1 MPSLSDLPVPT
12 VPGCVLD
19 HAGILAILPHRHP
32 FLFVDRLLE
41 FEAGK
46 RAVGVKNASFG
57 DPFFVGHFPNDPVL
71 PGVVQVEAIAQVA
84 TALILLSF
92 EGLDGKRPA
101 FTGIEKTRF
110 RRAVR
115 PGDVLRIEVDL
126 LSWRRGMGTAQGKVL
141 VDGKVAC
148 ESEILATMI

>member
-126 LSWRRGMGTAQGKVL
+126 LSWRRGMGPAQGKVL